1 MSADQAKGA
10 QQSAVIEASPAAV
23 FATLTD
29 IAGLPEWNGAMTKV
43 VEEPEHL
50 VAGAQWVVEFR
61 ALGQTWHSRSTLE
74 ELDVSA
80 RRFRYRSGTD
90 DGNPSY
96 AEWAW
101 EVTDDPAGSRVT
113 VRWSLHPMSF
123 WRRVLLVR
131 IRSRQ
136 LSRGEVPASLAA
148 LATAV
153 VTAP

>member
-1 MSADQAKGA
+1 MARDA
-10 QQSAVIEASPAAV
+10 QQSAVIHARPEAV

-29 IAGLPEWNGAMTKV
+29 VARLPAWNAAMTRV
-43 VEEPEHL
+43 VEQPEDMT
-50 VAGAQWVVEFR
+50 VGAQWVVEFR

-74 ELDVSA
+74 ELDVAA
-80 RRFRYRSGTD
+80 RRFRYRSSTD

-101 EVTDDPAGSRVT
+101 EVTDDPAGSVVT
-113 VRWSLHPMSF
+113 VRWSLHPVSF

-136 LSRGEVPASLAA
+136 LARGEVPASLAA

-153 VTAP
+153 APVP